1 MTQPQPIGRCIYCLR
16 RDVELTDEHIVPY
29 GLGNTLGDI
38 LYKASCN
45 ACAKITSR
53 FETTMLRENLLPLR
67 SVLQMPSRKNK
78 KSYQTVKQQVKYTDG
93 RTAEINVPFDK
104 YLGQFGLPIF
114 ESPSYFQ
121 SDFTKRLLTVHEIQT
136 FVIGNLNNKKWYEVS
151 GSPYNQH
158 TV

>member
-114 ESPSYFQ
+114 DSPSYFQ
-121 SDFTKRLLTVHEIQT
+121 SDFTNLLLTDHEIQT
-136 FVIGNLNNKKWYEVS
+136 FVIVNLNNKKWYEVS